1 MNLNNI
7 INEDINLS
15 EFHPINI
22 YNSDIIVLSDKT
34 DNGINIKKHQNNI

>member
-7 INEDINLS
+7 IYEDINLS
-15 EFHPINI
+15 EFHLINI

-34 DNGINIKKHQNNI
+34 DNGINIKKRQNNI